1 MSLILDALRKSE
13 NQRQRESG
21 PALAV
26 VPEAVERRGPA
37 PWMWILGALL
47 GLNIVVL
54 AALLLFDAS
63 PEPAAR
69 ARAAPAEGSAPLAA
83 RRIEPIPLA
92 LPARRPAGEVRPL
105 AVELSPA
112 PQTAPATPA
121 SAGSTAPE
129 PAVPDRPA
137 DRPAAPPAARQG
149 DDPDARLPSFN
160 ELVVKGQLNV
170 PAMHLDIH
178 VYSDDPAERFVFL
191 NMRKYRE
198 GDDTREGPQVERIA
212 VDGVVMSH
220 EGRRFVLPRE

>member
-21 PALAV
+21 PVLAV
-26 VPEAVERRGPA
+26 VPEAVERRAPA

-47 GLNIVVL
+47 ALNVLVL
-54 AALLLFDAS
+54 AALLLFDS
-63 PEPAAR
+63 DPEPATLE
-69 ARAAPAEGSAPLAA
+69 AAPGTSRSAPTVRVRAPMA
-83 RRIEPIPLA
+83 VD
-92 LPARRPAGEVRPL
+92 LPAPRPAGGEVRPL

-112 PQTAPATPA
+112 MRPASATGTAGANATAPRLATPA
-121 SAGSTAPE
+121 RAESQAPVAPSGNGHE
-129 PAVPDRPA
+129 PN
-137 DRPAAPPAARQG
+137 
-149 DDPDARLPSFN
+149 LPSFN

>member
-63 PEPAAR
+63 PEPAGP
-69 ARAAPAEGSAPLAA
+69 ARAAPAESSPLAA
-83 RRIEPIPLA
+83 RRIEPIPVA

-121 SAGSTAPE
+121 SAGSTARE
-129 PAVPDRPA
+129 PAIPDRPA
-137 DRPAAPPAARQG
+137 DRPAAPPAARPG